1 MPHDPAPAQKK
12 TTTSTETTTLPLHH
26 PGGQRRQNRDMNV
39 RYAVCCGM
47 QRGVVR
53 GSLRSRECVQVQVC
67 GEREIVEDRHLQLFE
82 RRYHLRGRLLA
93 PATPDDVE
101 RARKLPGRAE
111 SPVAKRIALSWH
123 PFDCRACKP
132 VSEVKWFVSLMGHT
146 APDSRS
152 Q

>member
-53 GSLRSRECVQVQVC
+53 GSLTIAARVC
-67 GEREIVEDRHLQLFE
+67 AGAGVVKENC
-82 RRYHLRGRLLA
+82 GGS
-93 PATPDDVE
+93 T
-101 RARKLPGRAE
+101 
-111 SPVAKRIALSWH
+111 SPT
-123 PFDCRACKP
+123 F
-132 VSEVKWFVSLMGHT
+132 
-146 APDSRS
+146 
-152 Q
+152 

>member
-1 MPHDPAPAQKK
+1 MGVR
-12 TTTSTETTTLPLHH
+12 
-26 PGGQRRQNRDMNV
+26 GGMMWRGWERHQGRVQCTRRASPRGGECDVMSGGECDVTVLCQHILCDVVIVIVMNVTCGESRGMNV

-111 SPVAKRIALSWH
+111 SPVA
-123 PFDCRACKP
+123 
-132 VSEVKWFVSLMGHT
+132 
-146 APDSRS
+146 
-152 Q
+152 